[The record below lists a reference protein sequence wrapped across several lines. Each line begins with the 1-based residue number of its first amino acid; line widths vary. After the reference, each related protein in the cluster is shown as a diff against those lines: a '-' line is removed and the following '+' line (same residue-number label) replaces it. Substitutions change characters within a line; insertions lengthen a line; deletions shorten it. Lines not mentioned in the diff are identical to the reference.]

1 MNRIY
6 FILITCLF
14 LYYIFYNFENF
25 ENQNEQYILH
35 VQLMGG
41 LGNRLFQI
49 ASGYSISKKNNMIL
63 KIKNDDI
70 HNYDYIDFVTQNLD
84 NMFKNISHKTYDD
97 SQEFITYHEK
107 EEFKYNDITIDQNKP
122 TILHGFFQSEQ
133 YFKDYR
139 LDILEIFKEPQH
151 ISNLLNNITNF
162 DNLVAIHIRLGD
174 FLLYD
179 KHFIDL
185 TEYYKTAINLA
196 KNNINNNDI
205 QFVIISEEPPEKIK
219 EHYPFLNDNHTTYQF
234 KEKNSPEYDLFF
246 MSRCRGVICPNSTFA
261 WWGAW
266 LNKRTHKFI
275 TLPKNF
281 INTTHST
288 IPMDYAIII

>member
-1 MNRIY
+1 MKRIY
-6 FILITCLF
+6 FILIICLF
-14 LYYIFYNFENF
+14 LYYIFYNVENF
-25 ENQNEQYILH
+25 KNQSEQNILH

-49 ASGYSISKKNNMIL
+49 ASGYGISKKNNMIL
-63 KIKNDDI
+63 KIKNDNNHD
-70 HNYDYIDFVTQNLD
+70 YDYINFVIQNLD

-97 SQEFITYHEK
+97 SEEFITYYEK
-107 EEFKYNDITIDQNKP
+107 EEFKYSDIIIDQNKP
-122 TILHGFFQSEQ
+122 SILVGYFQSEQ
-133 YFKDYR
+133 YFKDYS

-151 ISNLLNNITNF
+151 ISNILNNITNF
-162 DNLVAIHIRLGD
+162 DNIVAIHIRLGD

-179 KHFIDL
+179 NHKMDL
-185 TEYYKTAINLA
+185 TDYYKTAINLA

-205 QFVIISEEPPEKIK
+205 QFVVISEESPEKIK
-219 EHYPFLNDNHTTYQF
+219 EYYPYLNDTTYQF

-266 LNKRTHKFI
+266 LNKRTDKFI

-281 INTTHST
+281 INTKHSS